1 MPDGCRMS
9 LSVCER
15 AGVCEGEWGV
25 CLCICENVCA
35 SECVLCACV
44 CDLAGTGTELFWN
57 KFLGIGLTSGR
68 ELGDPGSRGGWGIFP
83 K

>member
-57 KFLGIGLTSGR
+57 RESRPAWFLKEHR
-68 ELGDPGSRGGWGIFP
+68 DPLW
-83 K
+83 